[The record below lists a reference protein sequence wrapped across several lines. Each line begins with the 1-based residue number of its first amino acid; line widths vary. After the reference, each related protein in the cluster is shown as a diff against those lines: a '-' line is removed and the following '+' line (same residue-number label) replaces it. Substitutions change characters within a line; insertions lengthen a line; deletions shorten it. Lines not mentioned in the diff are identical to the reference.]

1 MKFHYGFEHPNPTK
15 VFCLRKSIYG
25 LKQSLCYW
33 FAKLIK
39 VIVSNRAGPTT
50 HTSRSL
56 RETYV
61 YTSWHMWMTLLS
73 QKMISLLYTSSRT
86 IWVSAF
92 IWKTW
97 ANSNISLELKLLAT
111 MKAFFFSVKVYVVH
125 HFRGWLTKP
134 CSTPIELNHK
144 LSLAIS
150 PKFANRKLIEVWSEG
165 WFTLSLSDQSC
176 VTLSVF

>member
-1 MKFHYGFEHPNPTK
+1 MDAHNPLLHGDLKEEVYMKFHYGFEHPNPTK

-61 YTSWHMWMTLLS
+61 YTS
-73 QKMISLLYTSSRT
+73 
-86 IWVSAF
+86 
-92 IWKTW
+92 
-97 ANSNISLELKLLAT
+97 
-111 MKAFFFSVKVYVVH
+111 
-125 HFRGWLTKP
+125 
-134 CSTPIELNHK
+134 
-144 LSLAIS
+144 
-150 PKFANRKLIEVWSEG
+150 
-165 WFTLSLSDQSC
+165 
-176 VTLSVF
+176 